1 MIITRIVDKAERFC
15 NSRRHRYRW
24 SASYVKRG
32 RFSQSPKISPAL
44 ADSLTNH
51 ACTEIEQS
59 QRLPVTATWN
69 VASGTLTP
77 FWQKEVNEMN
87 LKFSHKILLAASGV
101 VVLAF
106 ALFTVYNDYLQRS
119 SIKQNLETS
128 IQQSGDLTASSVQN
142 WLSGRVLVM
151 ESLAQNIAH
160 QGNAADLPG
169 LVDQAAFTSN
179 FQFTYVGSTNGVFT
193 QRPDAKMPDG
203 YDPRQRP
210 WYTQAVAADKT
221 MLTPPYLAAVGG
233 LIVTIAMPVKS
244 KGELLGVVGGDLSLQ
259 TLVKIINSV
268 DFGGIGHAF
277 LVSGDGQVI
286 VSPDPDQVMKNLKDI
301 YPGSNVRIEKVNQ
314 DVVLNGQD
322 RILSFTPISGLPN
335 ADWYIGLSIDKD
347 KAYAALGKFRTSA
360 LIAMFIAVA
369 VIALLLSLLIK
380 VLMRPLTTMG
390 RAMQDIAQGEGDL
403 TRRLAVESRDE
414 FGELGSAFNQF
425 VERIHASISEV
436 SSATRQVHELSQ
448 RVMASSNASII
459 GSDEQS
465 ARTNSVAAA
474 INELGAATQEI
485 ARNAADASQHAS
497 GASEQA
503 DDGRKVVEQT
513 ILAMAQL
520 SEKISLSCTQI
531 ETLNASTDNIGHILD
546 VIKGISQQTNLLAL
560 NAAIEAARAGEAG
573 RGFAVVADEVRNL
586 AHRTQESA
594 EEIHKMISS
603 LQVGSR
609 EAVSTMNASQASS
622 EESVEVANQA
632 GARLISV
639 TQRIVE
645 IDGMNQS
652 VAAATEE
659 QTAVVETLNVDINQ
673 INLLNQQGVVNLNET
688 LKDCDALSQQANRLK
703 QLVDSFKI

>member
-1 MIITRIVDKAERFC
+1 
-15 NSRRHRYRW
+15 
-24 SASYVKRG
+24 
-32 RFSQSPKISPAL
+32 
-44 ADSLTNH
+44 
-51 ACTEIEQS
+51 
-59 QRLPVTATWN
+59 
-69 VASGTLTP
+69 
-77 FWQKEVNEMN
+77 MN

-106 ALFTVYNDYLQRS
+106 ALFTLYNDYLQRDT
-119 SIKQNLETS
+119 IKQNIES
-128 IQQSGDLTASSVQN
+128 SVQQAGNLTASSVQN
-142 WLSGRVLVM
+142 WLGGRILVL
-151 ESLAQNIAH
+151 ESLAQNIAQ
-160 QGNAADLPG
+160 QGSQADLPG
-169 LVDQAAFTSN
+169 LVDQPALTSN
-179 FQFTYVGSTNGVFT
+179 FQFTYVGQANGVFT
-193 QRPDAKMPDG
+193 QRPDATMPAG
-203 YDPRQRP
+203 YDPRERP
-210 WYTQAVAADKT
+210 WYKQAVSAGQT
-221 MLTPPYLAAVGG
+221 MLTPPYMAAVGG
-233 LIVTIAMPVKS
+233 LIVTIAMPVK
-244 KGELLGVVGGDLSLQ
+244 KGGELLGVVGGDLSLDS
-259 TLVKIINSV
+259 LVKIINSV
-268 DFGGIGHAF
+268 DSGGLGYAF
-277 LVSGDGQVI
+277 LVSSDGQVI
-286 VSPDPDQVMKNLKDI
+286 VSPDKDQVMKNLKDI
-301 YPGSNVRIEKVNQ
+301 YPASTLRIEKGIQEVT
-314 DVVLNGQD
+314 LNGHE
-322 RILSFTPISGLPN
+322 RIISFTPVTGLPS
-335 ADWYIGLSIDKD
+335 ADWYIGQSIDKE
-347 KAYAALGKFRTSA
+347 KAYAPLSKFRTSA

-369 VIALLLSLLIK
+369 AIALLLSLLIS

-403 TRRLAVESRDE
+403 TRRLVIENKDE
-414 FGELGSAFNQF
+414 FGELASSFNQF

-436 SSATRQVHELSQ
+436 SSATRQVHDLSH
-448 RVMASSNASII
+448 RVMASSNASIV

-513 ILAMAQL
+513 IQAMTEL
-520 SEKISLSCTQI
+520 SQKISLSCAQI
-531 ETLNASTDNIGHILD
+531 DTLNASTDNIGHILD

-594 EEIHKMISS
+594 EEIHKMITS

-609 EAVSTMNASQASS
+609 EAVSTMNASQVSS

-639 TQRIVE
+639 TQRIDE

-688 LKDCDALSQQANRLK
+688 LKDCDALSQQASRLK

>member
-1 MIITRIVDKAERFC
+1 
-15 NSRRHRYRW
+15 
-24 SASYVKRG
+24 
-32 RFSQSPKISPAL
+32 
-44 ADSLTNH
+44 
-51 ACTEIEQS
+51 
-59 QRLPVTATWN
+59 
-69 VASGTLTP
+69 
-77 FWQKEVNEMN
+77 MN

-106 ALFTVYNDYLQRS
+106 ALFTLYNDYLQRNT
-119 SIKQNLETS
+119 IRQNLQS
-128 IQQSGDLTASSVQN
+128 SVQQAGDLTASSVQN
-142 WLSGRVLVM
+142 WMSGRILVL
-151 ESLAQNIAH
+151 ENLAQNVAH
-160 QGNAADLPG
+160 QGKNADLPG
-169 LVDQAAFTSN
+169 LVDQPAFTSN
-179 FQFTYVGSTNGVFT
+179 FQFTYVGQANGVFT

-210 WYTQAVAADKT
+210 WYKQAVAADKT
-221 MLTPPYLAAVGG
+221 MLTPPYMAAVGG
-233 LIVTIAMPVKS
+233 LVVTIALPVKNN
-244 KGELLGVVGGDLSLQ
+244 GELLGVVGGDLSLE

-286 VSPDPDQVMKNLKDI
+286 VSPDKDQVMKNLKDI
-301 YPGSNVRIEKVNQ
+301 YPNASVRIEKGNQ
-314 DVVLNGQD
+314 NVVLNGQE
-322 RILSFTPISGLPN
+322 RILSFTPVSGLPN
-335 ADWYIGLSIDKD
+335 AEWYIGLSIDRD
-347 KAYAALGKFRTSA
+347 KAYAALGQFRTSA
-360 LIAMFIAVA
+360 LIAMFVAVAAIAV
-369 VIALLLSLLIK
+369 LLSLLIN

-403 TRRLAVESRDE
+403 TRRLVVESKDE
-414 FGELGSAFNQF
+414 FGELGSSFNQF
-425 VERIHASISEV
+425 VERIHASICEV
-436 SSATRQVHELSQ
+436 SSATRQVHDLSQ
-448 RVMASSNASII
+448 RVMTSSNASII

-474 INELGAATQEI
+474 INQLGAATQEI

-503 DDGRKVVEQT
+503 DDGRQVVEQT
-513 ILAMAQL
+513 ILAMTEL
-520 SEKISLSCTQI
+520 SQKISLSCTQI

-594 EEIHKMISS
+594 EEIHKMITS

-609 EAVSTMNASQASS
+609 EAVTTMNASQASS
-622 EESVEVANQA
+622 EQSVEVANQA
-632 GARLISV
+632 GLRLVSV
-639 TQRIVE
+639 TQRIGE

-659 QTAVVETLNVDINQ
+659 QTAVVETLNVDVNQ
-673 INLLNQQGVVNLNET
+673 INLLNQQSVANLNET

>member
-1 MIITRIVDKAERFC
+1 
-15 NSRRHRYRW
+15 
-24 SASYVKRG
+24 
-32 RFSQSPKISPAL
+32 
-44 ADSLTNH
+44 
-51 ACTEIEQS
+51 
-59 QRLPVTATWN
+59 
-69 VASGTLTP
+69 
-77 FWQKEVNEMN
+77 MN

-106 ALFTVYNDYLQRS
+106 ALFTLYNDYLQRNTIRQNIES
-119 SIKQNLETS
+119 SVEQA
-128 IQQSGDLTASSVQN
+128 GDLTASSVQN
-142 WLSGRVLVM
+142 WMSGRVLVL
-151 ESLAQNIAH
+151 ENLAQNVAH
-160 QGNAADLPG
+160 QGTHADLPG
-169 LVDQAAFTSN
+169 LVDQPALTSN
-179 FQFTYVGSTNGVFT
+179 FQFTYVGQANGVFT

-210 WYTQAVAADKT
+210 WYKQAVVADKT
-221 MLTPPYLAAVGG
+221 MLTPPYMAAVGG
-233 LIVTIAMPVKS
+233 LVVTIAMPVKKS
-244 KGELLGVVGGDLSLQ
+244 GELLGVVGGDLSLE

-277 LVSGDGQVI
+277 LVSAEGQVI
-286 VSPDPDQVMKNLKDI
+286 VSPDKDQVMKNLKDI
-301 YPGSNVRIEKVNQ
+301 YPGSNVRIEKGIQEVE
-314 DVVLNGQD
+314 LNKQD
-322 RILSFTPISGLPN
+322 RILSFTPVTGLPN
-335 ADWYIGLSIDKD
+335 AEWYVGLSIDKA
-347 KAYAALGKFRTSA
+347 KAYAPLSQFRTSA
-360 LIAMFIAVA
+360 LIAILIAVTTIA
-369 VIALLLSLLIK
+369 VLLSLLIN

-390 RAMQDIAQGEGDL
+390 RAMQNIAQGEGDL
-403 TRRLAVESRDE
+403 TRRLVVESKDE
-414 FGELGSAFNQF
+414 FGELGGSFNQF
-425 VERIHASISEV
+425 VERIHASICEV
-436 SSATRQVHELSQ
+436 SSATRQVHDLSQ
-448 RVMASSNASII
+448 RVMASSNASIL

-474 INELGAATQEI
+474 INQLGAATQEI

-503 DDGRKVVEQT
+503 DDGRQVVEKT
-513 ILAMAQL
+513 ILAMNEL
-520 SEKISLSCTQI
+520 SQKISLSCTQI

-603 LQVGSR
+603 LQIGSR
-609 EAVSTMNASQASS
+609 EAVTTMNASQVSS
-622 EESVEVANQA
+622 EQSVEVANQA
-632 GARLISV
+632 GLRLVSV
-639 TQRIVE
+639 TQRIGE

-659 QTAVVETLNVDINQ
+659 QTAVVETLNVDVSQ
-673 INLLNQQGVVNLNET
+673 INLLNQQSVANLNET